1 MCFLGMKTTGT
12 KAELLMRLQN
22 SGNGAIDNTITTI
35 KNDNSNLN
43 LDINSNNNVDNNNSN
58 SNSNS
63 DSNNDKITHSKMTIK
78 NLQVLC
84 REKKLP
90 VSGSKQSI
98 IDRLVQYDLDNN
110 VNNDVSNNINMIGNL
125 SPSNIQIEKENDYK
139 SDDNNNDS
147 NDSNEKNSMYTIYN
161 NMDKKSLIDICMSKC
176 LSSSGSKEQL
186 IDTLM
191 RDDMAANDTVTTE
204 ESFVQ
209 CFNEGLR
216 KEIPL
221 YTIQPPVKKYRE
233 IR

>member
-1 MCFLGMKTTGT
+1 MKTTGT

-22 SGNGAIDNTITTI
+22 SGNSGIDNSINNVN
-35 KNDNSNLN
+35 NDINNNN
-43 LDINSNNNVDNNNSN
+43 LDINSNNNVNSN
-58 SNSNS
+58 GNSNS
-63 DSNNDKITHSKMTIK
+63 DRNNDNDSNKIIHSKMTVK
-78 NLQVLC
+78 NLQILC

-98 IDRLVQYDLDNN
+98 IDRLVQFDSENN
-110 VNNDVSNNINMIGNL
+110 VNNNVNDNFSIISNS
-125 SPSNIQIEKENDYK
+125 SPLANQIEKEN
-139 SDDNNNDS
+139 NNN
-147 NDSNEKNSMYTIYN
+147 NNNNNENNNNNNEKNSMYTIYN

-204 ESFVQ
+204 DSFVQ

-221 YTIQPPVKKYRE
+221 YTIQPPAKKYRE